1 MATSPLDPSNISFRA
16 DRILGRGHGTGAL
29 GPSDSSDS
37 GSDVQGAAGELGDAG
52 LDSDSDRNGT
62 GERASS
68 APDNE
73 VKEGADIAPDHIEN
87 LDLDEDEERDAAR

>member
-1 MATSPLDPSNISFRA
+1 MATSPLDPANLSTRA

-37 GSDVQGAAGELGDAG
+37 GSDVQGAAEELGDAG

-62 GERASS
+62 GERGAAS
-68 APDNE
+68 PDAE
-73 VKEGADIAPDHIEN
+73 VKEGADIGPDHVETI
-87 LDLDEDEERDAAR
+87 DEDDEEGEGR